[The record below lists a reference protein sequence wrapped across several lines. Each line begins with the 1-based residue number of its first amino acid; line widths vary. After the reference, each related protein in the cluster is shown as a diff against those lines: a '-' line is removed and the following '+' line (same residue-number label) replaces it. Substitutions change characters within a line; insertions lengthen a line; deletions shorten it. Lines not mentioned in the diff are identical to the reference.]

1 MTDSDR
7 SRLFNHLAKEL
18 GDGPALEAMRQVPRE
33 HFVPEHLRFQAYL
46 NRPLPIGHQQ
56 TISQPHMVAW
66 ATAALELEGDE
77 HVLEVGAGSGYQAA
91 VIAAAVPHGWVV
103 ATERIA
109 DLAAVATR
117 NLARCGIENA
127 HVLHTASTMGA
138 PEYGPFDAILVSAS
152 APQVPGA
159 LIEQLKQGGRMVLP
173 VGVGD
178 WQTLTRVRMGKAGPD
193 LEGLG
198 RCSYVPL
205 LGEGGW
211 QTIP

>member
-1 MTDSDR
+1 MPDSDR
-7 SRLFNHLAKEL
+7 DRLFDQLAKEL
-18 GDGPALEAMRQVPRE
+18 GEGRVLDAMRRVPRE
-33 HFVPEHLRFQAYL
+33 RFVPDHLRSQAYL

-66 ATAALELEGDE
+66 ATAELELEGDE

-91 VIAAAVPHGWVV
+91 VIAALVPRGHVV

-109 DLAAVATR
+109 DLAAVAER

-127 HVLHTASTMGA
+127 RVLHTGSAMGA

-152 APQVPGA
+152 ALQVPDA
-159 LIEQLKQGGRMVLP
+159 LIAQLKPDGRMVLP
-173 VGVGD
+173 VGVGE
-178 WQTLTRVRMGKAGPD
+178 WQTLTRVRMRKSGPD

-205 LGEGGW
+205 IGEGGW
-211 QTIP
+211 QTVP